1 MNATDISAGAKRA
14 IFEAMVSVAW
24 ADAQLQREEVLAV
37 VAAAEHLGLATTPEA
52 VYARLDR
59 GAAAVAELEVDG
71 LSLEERRLLY
81 LCAAWVAS
89 VDDKEL
95 DSETAYLDR
104 LQEMLDLDADR
115 AAELHRAAQRL
126 HEDGP
131 KALTW
136 WQELEALFSAAAGLL
151 ET

>member
-1 MNATDISAGAKRA
+1 MNATEISTGAKRA

-24 ADAQLQREEVLAV
+24 ADARLQREEVLAV
-37 VAAAEHLGLATTPEA
+37 VAAAEHLGLAMTPEA

-59 GAAAVAELEVDG
+59 GAAAVAELDVEALDLG
-71 LSLEERRLLY
+71 ERRLLY

-95 DSETAYLDR
+95 DAETAYLDR
-104 LQEMLDLDADR
+104 LQETLGLEADR
-115 AAELHRAAQRL
+115 AEELHRAAQHL

-136 WQELEALFSAAAGLL
+136 WEELEALLSAASGLL
-151 ET
+151 DS